1 MAKLYIVPSPIGN
14 LEDIT
19 LRALRIL
26 QEASI
31 VLSEDTRVSKK
42 LLSHYQIQKT
52 CIPYHQFN
60 EHKQL
65 QHFIELIQQHPSVAL
80 LSDAGTPGIS
90 DPGYLLIR
98 ACIQENIDIECLP
111 GATAFVP
118 ALVLSGF
125 PCDRFYFYGF
135 LPHKKGRQSILARLA
150 QLKET
155 FILYESP
162 YRLLKTLEMLIEH
175 CGKER
180 KISIS
185 REISKLH
192 EETLRAPLS
201 EALTYF
207 QQHTIKGEFVLIVEG
222 NNME

>member
-65 QHFIELIQQHPSVAL
+65 QHFIELIQQHPTVAL

-135 LPHKKGRQSILARLA
+135 LPHEKGRQSILARLA

-175 CGKER
+175 CGIER

-185 REISKLH
+185 REISRLH

-207 QQHTIKGEFVLIVEG
+207 QQHTIKGEVVLIVEG
-222 NNME
+222 NTME

>member
-19 LRALRIL
+19 LRALHIL

-52 CIPYHQFN
+52 CIPHHQFN

>member
-19 LRALRIL
+19 LRALHIL

-42 LLSHYQIQKT
+42 LLSHYQIQKP

>member
-19 LRALRIL
+19 LRALHIL

>member
-98 ACIQENIDIECLP
+98 ACVQENIDIECLP